1 MAESSEFSPPTHSI
15 WLLGDTGAVQVDG
28 QDPVLLGLQKD
39 LKEHPSGCVVLLGD
53 LIYPKGMP
61 EKDDPGRAAA
71 EAVMLAQLAVLK
83 DYPGK
88 VYFISGN
95 HDWKKGSSTGWKNLR
110 RLETFITEEMGQA
123 SVCMPQMPG
132 PGPEC
137 VEIFPGFHLVFLNTQ
152 WWMQP
157 GVRNPFRVASFFS
170 ELKEML
176 SHLNPKTTLICGH
189 HPVRSHS
196 LHGGKFRKKHHL
208 FPLSL
213 YGIGSPPL
221 PGVGSLLLMYRKY
234 VGAKE
239 DMANPRYS
247 KFREMLLDLLEG
259 FPGISYASGHEHNL
273 QWIKRDEINHLI
285 SGAGSKSYYVRKGKG
300 TLFAGQKKGFFR
312 LEVNQL
318 GIQSLH
324 IFEQEELDSEVR
336 LTQSFNWSSLQ
347 QANLIKQ

>member
-1 MAESSEFSPPTHSI
+1 MAESLQMTKPTYPI

-28 QDPVLLGLQKD
+28 QDPVLLALQQD
-39 LKEHPSGCVVLLGD
+39 LSEHPEGCVILLGD

-71 EAVMLAQLAVLK
+71 EAVMKAQLAVLK
-83 DYPGK
+83 NYPGK

-95 HDWKKGSSTGWKNLR
+95 HDWKKGSSSGWKNLR

-123 SVCMPQMPG
+123 SQCMPQMPG

-137 VEIFPGFHLVFLNTQ
+137 IELFPGFNLVFLNTQ

-157 GVRNPFRVASFFS
+157 GVRNPFRVESFFR

-176 SHLNPKTTLICGH
+176 TRLNPKTTLICGH

-213 YGIGSPPL
+213 YGIGTPPL

-239 DMANPRYS
+239 DMASPRYS
-247 KFREMLLDLLEG
+247 RFRERLLDLMEE
-259 FPGISYASGHEHNL
+259 FPGLTYASGHEHNL
-273 QWIKRDEINHLI
+273 QWIHRDLINHLI
-285 SGAGSKSYYVRKGKG
+285 SGAGSKCYYVRKGKG

-312 LEVNQL
+312 LDVTQQ

-324 IFEQEELDSEVR
+324 IFEQEQIDSEVK
-336 LTQSFNWSSLQ
+336 LTHSLNWSGLQ
-347 QANLIKQ
+347 QAI